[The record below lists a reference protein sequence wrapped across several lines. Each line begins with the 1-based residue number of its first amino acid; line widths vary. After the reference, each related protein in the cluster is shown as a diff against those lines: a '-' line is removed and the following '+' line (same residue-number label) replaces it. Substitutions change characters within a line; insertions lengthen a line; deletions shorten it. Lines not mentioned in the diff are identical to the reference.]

1 MTTTTATSLSHPQ
14 WRLLNLIHRG
24 DVVSGSKAF
33 AVLARA
39 DVDTADLCALVQA
52 RLVRIHVQGLDVDPD
67 AVEADPGV
75 LTAYDIRTL
84 PTAAGVN
91 WVVSTPEN
99 QVLVYLSGGH
109 RGRVTIDDLKVNTD
123 IELGGDLSAMRD
135 TGLIEI
141 LHENGRPV
149 GRLRLKL
156 SHSGH
161 LRVNVTA
168 KGRRLAGLD

>member
-1 MTTTTATSLSHPQ
+1 MIALRPDQ
-14 WRLLNLIHRG
+14 WRLLNLIYRG
-24 DVVSGSKAF
+24 DVVAGSNAA
-33 AVLARA
+33 AVLARV
-39 DVDTADLCALVQA
+39 DVATADLCALVRA
-52 RLVRIHVQGLDVDPD
+52 RLVRIHMCGVDVDPD
-67 AVEADPGV
+67 AIEADPGT
-75 LTAYDIRTL
+75 LSAYDIRTL

-91 WVVSTPEN
+91 WVVSNPEN
-99 QVLVYLSGGH
+99 QVLVWLAGGH
-109 RGRVTIDDLKVNTD
+109 RGRTTIDDLKVNTD
-123 IELGGDLSAMRD
+123 IEMAGDLSAMRD
-135 TGLIEI
+135 AGLIDI